1 MDEYTAHQFVDTS
14 VLGGGD
20 CRLSHNSQGN
30 WRKDCFCYHNSTS
43 VDFVTKTFE
52 KEQFTITHDASVR
65 MSLKKREKTRIQR
78 KFSLCRRQKRPLSFG
93 NVETECMSRNIL
105 DQMTEILMTN
115 SRLLSKSG
123 LTANSKSNDAHGNN
137 TAVLVTINR
146 ANFYV
151 CSMVTWTLEN
161 TIFRT

>member
-1 MDEYTAHQFVDTS
+1 
-14 VLGGGD
+14 
-20 CRLSHNSQGN
+20 
-30 WRKDCFCYHNSTS
+30 
-43 VDFVTKTFE
+43 
-52 KEQFTITHDASVR
+52 
-65 MSLKKREKTRIQR
+65 
-78 KFSLCRRQKRPLSFG
+78 
-93 NVETECMSRNIL
+93 
-105 DQMTEILMTN
+105 MTEILMTN